1 VLPGLPSNEK
11 NSFDHHNSYNK
22 GPNLALFSFTESPSN
37 SLPTIKFS
45 KNHITFSYHNNMPKT
60 AKAKIWPLRTLGV
73 KVGVAEQ
80 LMLQLGADTLLRGLH
95 VRVLL

>member
-1 VLPGLPSNEK
+1 
-11 NSFDHHNSYNK
+11 
-22 GPNLALFSFTESPSN
+22 
-37 SLPTIKFS
+37 
-45 KNHITFSYHNNMPKT
+45 MPKT